1 MPPMAQ
7 KSKKKRIIILTGS
20 ELRHD
25 FFRKYLALSDEIEV
39 LASYCEGTEKSLISL
54 TENEGDNDLRMAHLR
69 IREQSE
75 EDFFGPFVKMVPD
88 QSKPIAIAKGKIN
101 TPAHSTAIIK
111 AAPDLLV
118 CYGSSII
125 REPLLSAFPGHFL
138 NIHLGLSPYYR
149 GSGTNFWPLVNGEPE
164 YVGVTFMHIDAGV
177 DTGAII
183 HQMRAHI
190 ALGDNPVQIGNRL
203 ITAMAETCLKI
214 LLRWD
219 KLKKMPQ
226 IAPSPR
232 DKVFRKKDYT
242 ERSVLTLYKF
252 FNNGL
257 VRDYLWNET
266 ARCAAVPIVRN
277 PALRSK

>member
-1 MPPMAQ
+1 MA
-7 KSKKKRIIILTGS
+7 KHRKKKKIIILTGS

-39 LASYCEGTEKSLISL
+39 LASYCEGTEKSLASL
-54 TENEGDNDLRMAHLR
+54 IRKERDNELRMAHLR

-75 EDFFGPFVKMVPD
+75 EDFFAPFVKMVPD
-88 QSKPIAIAKGKIN
+88 RSNPVPIPKGNIN
-101 TPAHSTAIIK
+101 TATRSRAIIK

-125 REPLLSAFPGHFL
+125 REPLLSAFPRRFL

-177 DTGAII
+177 DTGEII
-183 HQMRAHI
+183 HQMRAQI
-190 ALGDNPVQIGNRL
+190 ALGDSPVQIGNRL
-203 ITAMAETCLKI
+203 ITAMADTCLKI

-226 IAPSPR
+226 LAPSPS
-232 DKVFRKKDYT
+232 DKIFRKKDYT
-242 ERSVLTLYKF
+242 EGSVLTLYKF
-252 FNNGL
+252 FSHGL
-257 VRDYLWNET
+257 VRDYLWNKK
-266 ARCAAVPIVRN
+266 ARCAAVPLVRN
-277 PALRSK
+277 PLLRQKE

>member
-1 MPPMAQ
+1 MPLMAQ
-7 KSKKKRIIILTGS
+7 QSKKKKIIILTGS

-25 FFRKYLALSDEIEV
+25 FFRKYLALSAEIEV
-39 LASYCEGTEKSLISL
+39 LASYCEGTQKSLSSL
-54 TENEGDNDLRMAHLR
+54 TKNERDNELRMAHLR

-75 EDFFGPFVKMVPD
+75 EDFFAPFVKMAPD
-88 QSKPIAIAKGKIN
+88 RSNPIAIPKGKIN
-101 TPAHSTAIIK
+101 TPSQSAAIIK

-125 REPLLSAFPGHFL
+125 REPLLSAFPRRFL

-177 DTGAII
+177 DTGEII
-183 HQMRAHI
+183 HQMRAKI

-203 ITAMAETCLKI
+203 ISAMAETCLKI
-214 LLRWD
+214 LGRWD
-219 KLKKMPQ
+219 KLKKMRQ
-226 IAPSPR
+226 LAPSPR
-232 DKVFRKKDYT
+232 DKIFRKKDYT

-252 FNNGL
+252 FSNGL
-257 VRDYLWNET
+257 VRDYLWNQTE
-266 ARCAAVPIVRN
+266 RCAAVPLVQN
-277 PALRSK
+277 PALRSE

>member
-1 MPPMAQ
+1 MA
-7 KSKKKRIIILTGS
+7 KHSKKKKIIILTGS

-39 LASYCEGTEKSLISL
+39 LASFCEGTEKSLASL
-54 TENEGDNDLRMAHLR
+54 TTKEQDNELRMAHLR
-69 IREQSE
+69 LREQSE
-75 EDFFGPFVKMVPD
+75 KDFFAAFVKMTPD
-88 QSKPIAIAKGKIN
+88 RSNPIALPKGKIN
-101 TPAHSTAIIK
+101 APSHSAAIIK

-125 REPLLSAFPGHFL
+125 REPLLSAFPQRFL

-177 DTGAII
+177 DTGEVI

-190 ALGDNPVQIGNRL
+190 ALGDSPVQIGNRL
-203 ITAMAETCLKI
+203 ITEMAETCLKI

-219 KLKKMPQ
+219 RLKKMPQ
-226 IAPSPR
+226 IAPSSS
-232 DKVFRKKDYT
+232 DKVCRKKDYT
-242 ERSVLTLYKF
+242 ERSVLTLYKYF
-252 FNNGL
+252 SNGL

-266 ARCAAVPIVRN
+266 ERCARVPIVQN
-277 PALRSK
+277 AALRSRK